1 MRRAKIILIVLLL
14 KVKGFTPP
22 IPKLSQ
28 ANHGHS
34 HSRPAKRLT
43 GQNPDSNEGKNGSE
57 SGRNQNSGSANYS
70 LNPSLKTR
78 PQIMNYKFV
87 GSPFK
92 TKKKKVLKE
101 VRQ

>member
-43 GQNPDSNEGKNGSE
+43 GQNPDSNEGKNGS
-57 SGRNQNSGSANYS
+57 
-70 LNPSLKTR
+70 
-78 PQIMNYKFV
+78 
-87 GSPFK
+87 
-92 TKKKKVLKE
+92 
-101 VRQ
+101 